1 MDIASGQQDM
11 RAGYHNGATGM
22 LVSGLVWL
30 AATCSALLIS
40 VQVSAMVLF
49 FGGMLI
55 FPLSVVLARAF
66 GCPGKHTP
74 ENPLSSLAVESTVVL
89 FVGLLIAFVMLFS
102 QPWLFYPVMLL
113 TIGVRYLLFQT
124 LYGLKIYWL
133 VGIVLMAG
141 GAAGM
146 FIRLP
151 AYLTAGYG
159 AAVELIFA
167 LVLLTSVPRS
177 TKPATLP
184 KSE

>member
-1 MDIASGQQDM
+1 MDITAAQQDM
-11 RAGYHNGATGM
+11 RAGYLNGATGL

-30 AATCSALLIS
+30 AATCCVLLIS
-40 VQVSAMVLF
+40 MQASALVLF

-55 FPLSVVLARAF
+55 FPLSLLLARAF
-66 GCPGKHTP
+66 GCPGKHSAN
-74 ENPLSSLAVESTVVL
+74 NPLSALAMESTVVL
-89 FVGLLIAFVMLFS
+89 FMGLLIAFVMLFS

-113 TIGVRYLLFQT
+113 TIGVRYLLFHT

-133 VGIVLMAG
+133 IGIVLMAG

-159 AAVELIFA
+159 ALVELVFCV
-167 LVLLTSVPRS
+167 VLLTTVTRS
-177 TKPATLP
+177 NNSSTLP